1 MEQAIKAIKDLY
13 VSYRLAV
20 FGEDLAAQPD
30 RAIPILRNE
39 PFPLLDVNARYIYN
53 GSLSKY
59 GFSTYQSAMLT
70 RVQSDMD
77 PLSTLETLT
86 KALRQADS
94 PTAAKELIRNSYE
107 KLRSVFAFERDPN
120 ASANLHKLLDVENVP
135 SDMPPTRLHKQ
146 HAQLIEDVLRLQASM
161 DTREMLNTSIMADG
175 LNLKLLNMLMRV
187 LARVLFAVRMAERL
201 PADNWQQLDLALQ
214 GIGKEASINLIST
227 AFDEAAT
234 SLQAI
239 EKLPALEET
248 ITALYVTMENPKFF
262 PELPDA
268 LRNSTYLS
276 PSKLLEQLM
285 QERRK

>member
-1 MEQAIKAIKDLY
+1 
-13 VSYRLAV
+13 
-20 FGEDLAAQPD
+20 
-30 RAIPILRNE
+30 
-39 PFPLLDVNARYIYN
+39 
-53 GSLSKY
+53 
-59 GFSTYQSAMLT
+59 
-70 RVQSDMD
+70 
-77 PLSTLETLT
+77 
-86 KALRQADS
+86 
-94 PTAAKELIRNSYE
+94 
-107 KLRSVFAFERDPN
+107 
-120 ASANLHKLLDVENVP
+120 
-135 SDMPPTRLHKQ
+135 
-146 HAQLIEDVLRLQASM
+146 M

-214 GIGKEASINLIST
+214 GIGKEASISLIST